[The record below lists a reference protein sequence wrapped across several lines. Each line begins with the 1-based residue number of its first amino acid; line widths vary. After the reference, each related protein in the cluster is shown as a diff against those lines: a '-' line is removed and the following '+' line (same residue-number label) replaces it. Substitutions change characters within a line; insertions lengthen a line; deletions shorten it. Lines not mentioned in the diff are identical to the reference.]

1 MKILIYGAGA
11 LGLLFASYLS
21 KQNDVVAVTRKKYAD
36 SINEKSLKIIKGNKE
51 ETANFKCYNDLSS
64 VDFKPDFI
72 ILAAKSFDI
81 DNACSDLKKYYEKVK
96 IATIQNGIYTEEC
109 IKNTFSSKNAIPLSV
124 MIGSR
129 ILDSNTIEEF
139 FHYGLNIGFLDKNA
153 EQDAHILHD
162 IFLKSGI
169 NSIFSENIMK
179 DKWHK
184 FMFYCAGAILNSL
197 TATRNLEYEHNKWI
211 VDRALKEIVEVAGHL
226 DLPFDINS
234 LSEEVFH
241 QLMNFKPKEWF
252 TSVGIDLRKGKKT
265 EIDYINGY
273 VIKLSERFNVDVPIN
288 RTLYSLVKTLEKTK
302 YYSNIRL

>member
-21 KQNDVVAVTRKKYAD
+21 KQNDVIAVTRKKFAD
-36 SINEKSLKIIKGNKE
+36 SINEKGLKVIKGNKK
-51 ETANFKCYNDLSS
+51 ETANFKCCNDLSS
-64 VDFKPDFI
+64 IDFNPDFI

-81 DNACSDLKKYYEKVK
+81 DSACSDLKKYYEKVK
-96 IATIQNGIYTEEC
+96 IATIQNGIYAEDC

-153 EQDAHILHD
+153 EQDARILHD

-184 FMFYCAGAILNSL
+184 FMFYCAGAVLNSL
-197 TATRNLEYEHNKWI
+197 TATKNLEHKHNKWI

-226 DLPFDINS
+226 NLSFDINL
-234 LSEEVFH
+234 LSEDVFYH
-241 QLMNFKPKEWF
+241 LMNFKPKEWF
-252 TSVGIDLRKGKKT
+252 TSVGVDLRKGKKT

-273 VIKLSERFNVDVPIN
+273 VIKLSERFSVDVPIN
-288 RTLYSLVKTLEKTK
+288 KTLYSLVKTLEETK
-302 YYSNIRL
+302 YYSNIKL